1 MDYDVIVIGGG
12 IGGTAVGALLSH
24 GGLKTLL
31 VERNEVVG
39 GRCSTYEREGFK
51 IDVGVHSFGRTGKG
65 PLGRVLSMIG
75 MEDVVE
81 WVLAQKPGPVMHYQ
95 GKFWKFPRE
104 LEKLVPPSDFSG
116 LTKLFTDMMQ
126 IQDTKELDTVDL
138 KSWMSRYTEN
148 TLIHS
153 FINNICALYFV
164 VPYYEASA
172 GEFVRCLSTLTRDLS
187 TGYAKGGCVSI
198 PLAYAQGIRNFG
210 GDVRTGVSVERIVV
224 EEGRVQGVE
233 LEGGEFVSS
242 RIVISN
248 AGIRETVNN
257 LVGRNHFDSEYLEKI
272 DGLKYSMSA
281 ITLKLALEKPI
292 THYKIINSLTMED
305 PRGEVQLDNGGQGS
319 RHGGPVHPGSLKLRP
334 QPSARRQTVNHSG
347 HSGSAGKLRKKQGE
361 VDKQL
366 HENPGGDLP
375 RTPKQPH
382 VVGGHN
388 TERLG
393 TPRRERS
400 NRRGS
405 RPNSGPGWR
414 QETLTGPTRR
424 RPLRCWRRRGRMGHR
439 NRTRSHE
446 RHRTLRN
453 NPKEDRESQAV
464 AHPNLS
470 PSLKHPFRYACTGG

>member
-75 MEDVVE
+75 MEDAVE

-104 LEKLVPPSDFSG
+104 LDKLVPPSDFSG
-116 LTKLFTDMMQ
+116 LMKLFTDMMQ
-126 IQDTKELDTVDL
+126 IQDTKELDAIDL
-138 KSWMSRYTEN
+138 KSWMSKYTEN

-153 FINNICALYFV
+153 FINNICVLYFV

-210 GDVRTGVSVERIVV
+210 GDVRTGVSVEKIVV

-242 RIVISN
+242 RMVISN

-257 LVGRNHFDSEYLEKI
+257 LVGRNHFNSEYLEKI

-292 THYKIINSLTMED
+292 THYKIINALTMED
-305 PRGEVQLDNGGQGS
+305 PEEKFSSIMEGKVPDTVDLFIPVPSNYDPSLAPEGKQLIIAGTAVPRENFERNREKWINNSMKTLEEIFPELSSNLMWWEATTPKDLEHLGGKEATVVG
-319 RHGGPVHPGSLKLRP
+319 V
-334 QPSARRQTVNHSG
+334 AQTVDQVG
-347 HSGSAGKLRKKQGE
+347 
-361 VDKQL
+361 DKR
-366 HENPGGDLP
+366 PSPVLP
-375 RTPKQPH
+375 VEGLY
-382 VVGGHN
+382 VVGGDAGGWGIG
-388 TERLG
+388 TELAA
-393 TPRRERS
+393 TSAIE
-400 NRRGS
+400 
-405 RPNSGPGWR
+405 
-414 QETLTGPTRR
+414 
-424 RPLRCWRRRGRMGHR
+424 
-439 NRTRSHE
+439 
-446 RHRTLRN
+446 
-453 NPKEDRESQAV
+453 
-464 AHPNLS
+464 LS
-470 PSLKHPFRYACTGG
+470 EIILKKTEKAKR

>member
-1 MDYDVIVIGGG
+1 
-12 IGGTAVGALLSH
+12 
-24 GGLKTLL
+24 
-31 VERNEVVG
+31 
-39 GRCSTYEREGFK
+39 
-51 IDVGVHSFGRTGKG
+51 
-65 PLGRVLSMIG
+65 
-75 MEDVVE
+75 
-81 WVLAQKPGPVMHYQ
+81 
-95 GKFWKFPRE
+95 
-104 LEKLVPPSDFSG
+104 
-116 LTKLFTDMMQ
+116 MMQ
-126 IQDTKELDTVDL
+126 IQDTKELDAIDL

-292 THYKIINSLTMED
+292 THYKIINALTMED
-305 PRGEVQLDNGGQGS
+305 PEEKFSSIMEGKVPDTVDLFIPVPSNYDPSLAPEGKQLIIAGTAVPRENFERNREKWINNSMKTLEEIFPELSSNLMWWEAKTPKDLEHLGGKEATVVG
-319 RHGGPVHPGSLKLRP
+319 V
-334 QPSARRQTVNHSG
+334 AQTVDQVG
-347 HSGSAGKLRKKQGE
+347 
-361 VDKQL
+361 DKRPSQV
-366 HENPGGDLP
+366 LP
-375 RTPKQPH
+375 VEGLY
-382 VVGGHN
+382 VVGGDAGGWGIG
-388 TERLG
+388 TELAA
-393 TPRRERS
+393 TSAIELS
-400 NRRGS
+400 
-405 RPNSGPGWR
+405 
-414 QETLTGPTRR
+414 EIILKKTR
-424 RPLRCWRRRGRMGHR
+424 
-439 NRTRSHE
+439 NVT
-446 RHRTLRN
+446 T
-453 NPKEDRESQAV
+453 
-464 AHPNLS
+464 
-470 PSLKHPFRYACTGG
+470 

>member
-1 MDYDVIVIGGG
+1 VLDYDVIVIGGG

-75 MEDVVE
+75 MEDAVE

-104 LEKLVPPSDFSG
+104 LDKLVPPSDFSG
-116 LTKLFTDMMQ
+116 LMKLFTDMMQ
-126 IQDTKELDTVDL
+126 IQDTKELDAIDL
-138 KSWMSRYTEN
+138 KSWMSKYTEN

-153 FINNICALYFV
+153 FINNICVLYFV

-172 GEFVRCLSTLTRDLS
+172 GEFVRCLSALTKDLS

-242 RIVISN
+242 RMVISN

-257 LVGRNHFDSEYLEKI
+257 LVGRNHFNSEYLEKI

-292 THYKIINSLTMED
+292 THYKIINALTMED
-305 PRGEVQLDNGGQGS
+305 PEEKFSSIMEGKVPDTVDLFIPVPSNYDPSLAPEGKQLIIAGTAVPRENFERNREKWINNSMKTLEEIFPELSSNLMWWEATTPKDLEHLGGKEATVVG
-319 RHGGPVHPGSLKLRP
+319 V
-334 QPSARRQTVNHSG
+334 AQTVDQVG
-347 HSGSAGKLRKKQGE
+347 
-361 VDKQL
+361 DKRPSQV
-366 HENPGGDLP
+366 LP
-375 RTPKQPH
+375 VEGLY
-382 VVGGHN
+382 VVGGDAGGWGIG
-388 TERLG
+388 TELAA
-393 TPRRERS
+393 TSAIE
-400 NRRGS
+400 
-405 RPNSGPGWR
+405 
-414 QETLTGPTRR
+414 
-424 RPLRCWRRRGRMGHR
+424 
-439 NRTRSHE
+439 
-446 RHRTLRN
+446 
-453 NPKEDRESQAV
+453 
-464 AHPNLS
+464 LS
-470 PSLKHPFRYACTGG
+470 EIILKKTEKAKR

>member
-1 MDYDVIVIGGG
+1 MLDYDVIVIGGG

-75 MEDVVE
+75 MEDAVE

-104 LEKLVPPSDFSG
+104 LDKLVPPSDFSG
-116 LTKLFTDMMQ
+116 LMKLFTDMMQ
-126 IQDTKELDTVDL
+126 IQDTKELDAIDL
-138 KSWMSRYTEN
+138 KSWMSKYTEN

-153 FINNICALYFV
+153 FINNICVLYFV

-172 GEFVRCLSTLTRDLS
+172 GEFVRCLSALTKDLS

-242 RIVISN
+242 RMVISN

-257 LVGRNHFDSEYLEKI
+257 LVGRNHFNSEYLEKI

-292 THYKIINSLTMED
+292 THYKIINALTMED
-305 PRGEVQLDNGGQGS
+305 PEEKFSSIMEGKVPDTVDLFIPVPSNYDPSLAPEGKQLIIAGTAVPRENFERNREKWINNSMKTLEEIFPELSSNLMWWEATTPKDLEHLGGKEATVVG
-319 RHGGPVHPGSLKLRP
+319 V
-334 QPSARRQTVNHSG
+334 AQTVDQVG
-347 HSGSAGKLRKKQGE
+347 
-361 VDKQL
+361 DKRPSQV
-366 HENPGGDLP
+366 LP
-375 RTPKQPH
+375 VEGLY
-382 VVGGHN
+382 VVGGDAGGWGIG
-388 TERLG
+388 TELAA
-393 TPRRERS
+393 TSAIE
-400 NRRGS
+400 
-405 RPNSGPGWR
+405 
-414 QETLTGPTRR
+414 
-424 RPLRCWRRRGRMGHR
+424 
-439 NRTRSHE
+439 
-446 RHRTLRN
+446 
-453 NPKEDRESQAV
+453 
-464 AHPNLS
+464 LS
-470 PSLKHPFRYACTGG
+470 EIILKKTEKAKR

>member
-1 MDYDVIVIGGG
+1 MLDYDVIVIGGG

-75 MEDVVE
+75 MEDAVE

-104 LEKLVPPSDFSG
+104 LDKLVPPSDFSG
-116 LTKLFTDMMQ
+116 LMKLFTDMMQ
-126 IQDTKELDTVDL
+126 IQDTKELDAIDL
-138 KSWMSRYTEN
+138 KSWMSKYTEN

-153 FINNICALYFV
+153 FINNICVLYFV

-172 GEFVRCLSTLTRDLS
+172 GEFVRCLSALTKDLS

-242 RIVISN
+242 RMVISN

-257 LVGRNHFDSEYLEKI
+257 LVGRNHFNSEYLEKI

-292 THYKIINSLTMED
+292 THYKIINALTMED
-305 PRGEVQLDNGGQGS
+305 PEEKFSSIMEGKVPDTVDLFI
-319 RHGGPVHPGSLKLRP
+319 PVPSNYDPSLAP
-334 QPSARRQTVNHSG
+334 EG
-347 HSGSAGKLRKKQGE
+347 
-361 VDKQL
+361 KQL
-366 HENPGGDLP
+366 IIAGTAVPRENFERNREKWINNSMKTLEEIFPELP
-375 RTPKQPH
+375 SNLMWWEATTPKDLEHLGGKEATVVGVAQTADQVGDKRPSQVLPVEGLY
-382 VVGGHN
+382 VVGGDAGGWGIG
-388 TERLG
+388 TELAA
-393 TPRRERS
+393 TSAIE
-400 NRRGS
+400 
-405 RPNSGPGWR
+405 
-414 QETLTGPTRR
+414 
-424 RPLRCWRRRGRMGHR
+424 
-439 NRTRSHE
+439 
-446 RHRTLRN
+446 
-453 NPKEDRESQAV
+453 
-464 AHPNLS
+464 LS
-470 PSLKHPFRYACTGG
+470 EIILKKTEKAKR

>member
-1 MDYDVIVIGGG
+1 MLDYDVIVIGGG

-75 MEDVVE
+75 MEDAVE

-104 LEKLVPPSDFSG
+104 LDKLVPPSDFSG
-116 LTKLFTDMMQ
+116 LMKLFTDMMQ
-126 IQDTKELDTVDL
+126 IQDTKELDAIDL
-138 KSWMSRYTEN
+138 KSWMSKYTEN

-153 FINNICALYFV
+153 FINNICVLYFV

-172 GEFVRCLSTLTRDLS
+172 GEFVRCLSALTKDLS

-242 RIVISN
+242 RMVISN

-292 THYKIINSLTMED
+292 THYKIINALTMED
-305 PRGEVQLDNGGQGS
+305 PEEKFSSIMEGKVPDTVDLFIPVPSNYDPSLAPEGKQLIIAGTAVPRENFERNREKWINNSMKTLEEIFPELPSNLMWWEATTPKDLEHLGGKEATVVG
-319 RHGGPVHPGSLKLRP
+319 V
-334 QPSARRQTVNHSG
+334 AQTVDQVG
-347 HSGSAGKLRKKQGE
+347 
-361 VDKQL
+361 DKRPSQV
-366 HENPGGDLP
+366 LP
-375 RTPKQPH
+375 VEGLY
-382 VVGGHN
+382 VVGGDAGGWGIG
-388 TERLG
+388 TELAA
-393 TPRRERS
+393 TSAIE
-400 NRRGS
+400 
-405 RPNSGPGWR
+405 
-414 QETLTGPTRR
+414 
-424 RPLRCWRRRGRMGHR
+424 
-439 NRTRSHE
+439 
-446 RHRTLRN
+446 
-453 NPKEDRESQAV
+453 
-464 AHPNLS
+464 LS
-470 PSLKHPFRYACTGG
+470 EIILKKTEKAKR

>member
-1 MDYDVIVIGGG
+1 VLDYDVIVIGGG

-75 MEDVVE
+75 MEDAVE

-104 LEKLVPPSDFSG
+104 LDKLVPPSDFSG
-116 LTKLFTDMMQ
+116 LMKLFTDMMQ
-126 IQDTKELDTVDL
+126 IQDTKELDAIDL
-138 KSWMSRYTEN
+138 KSWMSKYTEN

-153 FINNICALYFV
+153 FINNICVLYFV

-172 GEFVRCLSTLTRDLS
+172 GEFVRCLSALTKDLS

-210 GDVRTGVSVERIVV
+210 GDVRAGVSVERIVV

-257 LVGRNHFDSEYLEKI
+257 LVGGNHFDSEYLEKI
-272 DGLKYSMSA
+272 DRLKYSMSA

-292 THYKIINSLTMED
+292 THYKIINALTMED
-305 PRGEVQLDNGGQGS
+305 PEEKFSSIMEGKVPDTVDLFIPVPSNYDPSLAPEGKQLIIAGTAVPRENFERNREKWINNSMKTLEEIFPELPSNLMWWEATTPKDLEHLGGKEATVVG
-319 RHGGPVHPGSLKLRP
+319 V
-334 QPSARRQTVNHSG
+334 AQTVD
-347 HSGSAGKLRKKQGE
+347 Q
-361 VDKQL
+361 V
-366 HENPGGDLP
+366 GDRRPSQVLP
-375 RTPKQPH
+375 VEGLY
-382 VVGGHN
+382 VVGGDAGGWGIG
-388 TERLG
+388 TELAA
-393 TPRRERS
+393 TSAIE
-400 NRRGS
+400 
-405 RPNSGPGWR
+405 
-414 QETLTGPTRR
+414 
-424 RPLRCWRRRGRMGHR
+424 
-439 NRTRSHE
+439 
-446 RHRTLRN
+446 
-453 NPKEDRESQAV
+453 
-464 AHPNLS
+464 LS
-470 PSLKHPFRYACTGG
+470 EIILKKTEKAKR